1 MLRLIIPKESSLL
14 INQIWQPLP
23 GTRQSEI
30 YPYLRKPDLLSS
42 NSCLIRTPE
51 QIILIDAGA
60 LAAQTADLCRI
71 IKECHRERTCPV
83 IIYLT
88 HCHIDHSLQVTRHR
102 QILPTASIWIAIQE
116 KGAGYLTK
124 GDPRKTIA
132 ELYGMIF
139 PSMQPD
145 IRLLTA
151 QDRKRGALRR
161 INLAPDVL
169 LMLQTEAVPTDLGRP
184 LFKQTISMCGGD
196 ELEIYPAPGHSPDS
210 VCIRVGEVLFIGDLL
225 AAANP
230 MVAGISGWHRDDL
243 IDTLQ
248 QVLWLL
254 DNMPIRFCYPGH
266 GGIIPADKARDIL
279 QRLQLKTCRL
289 GDVTEMNEARLFQIT
304 DFALELIDEAEEV
317 FSSIAGRLLYV
328 AYQLE
333 QLEEEAAAD
342 RCRSAMPMEQIDA
355 CLLEFRN
362 LCHSLDAGKI
372 RRVEFAHGALHIVE
386 KIKTLFDPRPL
397 SAILP
402 QSIINRGTSLL
413 LDFIGIANGCR
424 NLEEFIPT
432 DVNALIDDVVQAW
445 QSNPHLDAS
454 IIDYSDDYE
463 KYLAA
468 LVLRIGHEA
477 VANRPALC
485 FAPLDKIP
493 FVRIA
498 AARFFD
504 TLLNFLEWLKQT
516 DASSINIATGIDRI
530 SPFITVMPR
539 GRDGSSPTFHE
550 EKKIN
555 SFTRRFRLCGL
566 ILKMENKNFRLTL
579 VDDRGERE

>member
-1 MLRLIIPKESSLL
+1 LL

-23 GTRQSEI
+23 GTGQSEI

-60 LAAQTADLCRI
+60 LAAQTDDLGRI
-71 IKECHRERTCPV
+71 IKECHQELSRPV

-102 QILPTASIWIAIQE
+102 QILPAASFWIAIQE

-145 IRLLTA
+145 ISLLTA
-151 QDRKRGALRR
+151 QDRKKKALRR
-161 INLAPDVL
+161 VNLAPDVL
-169 LMLQTEAVPTDLGRP
+169 LMLQTETVPTDLGRP
-184 LFKQTISMCGGD
+184 LFKQTISMGGGD

-210 VCIRVGEVLFIGDLL
+210 VCIRAGEVLFIGDLL

-254 DNMPIRFCYPGH
+254 DNMPISFCYPGH
-266 GGIIPADKARDIL
+266 GGIIPADKARDVF
-279 QRLQLKTCRL
+279 QRLHHKTCRL
-289 GDVTEMNEARLFQIT
+289 GDVTQMNEERLFQIT

-342 RCRSAMPMEQIDA
+342 RCRTAMPMEQIDA

-397 SAILP
+397 SAILS
-402 QSIINRGTSLL
+402 QSLINRGTSLL
-413 LDFIGIANGCR
+413 LDFIGIANGFR

-445 QSNPHLDAS
+445 QSDPHLDAS
-454 IIDYSDDYE
+454 IIDDSDDYE

-468 LVLRIGHEA
+468 LVLRIGHEP

-485 FAPLDKIP
+485 FAPPDKIP

-504 TLLNFLEWLKQT
+504 TLLNFLEWIKQA
-516 DASSINIATGIDRI
+516 DPSSINIATGIDRTG
-530 SPFITVMPR
+530 PFITVMPKWP
-539 GRDGSSPTFHE
+539 DGSSSTFHE
-550 EKKIN
+550 GKKIN
-555 SFTRRFRLCGL
+555 SFNRRFRLCGL
-566 ILKMENKNFRLTL
+566 ILKMEKDGFRLTL
-579 VDDRGERE
+579 AIDVG

>member
-23 GTRQSEI
+23 GTRRSEI

-51 QIILIDAGA
+51 QLILIDAGA
-60 LAAQTADLCRI
+60 LAAQTADLGRI
-71 IKECHRERTCPV
+71 LTECHRERSRPV

-88 HCHIDHSLQVTRHR
+88 HCHIDHSLQVSSYSQRMT
-102 QILPTASIWIAIQE
+102 TASVWIAIQE
-116 KGAGYLTK
+116 EGANYLTE

-132 ELYGMIF
+132 ELYGMTF

-151 QDRKRGALRR
+151 QDRKRGSLRR
-161 INLAPDVL
+161 INLTPGVL
-169 LMLQTEAVPTDLGRP
+169 LTLQTQAIPTNPGHM
-184 LFKQTISMCGGD
+184 LFRQTISMGGGD
-196 ELEIYPAPGHSPDS
+196 DLEIYPAPGHSPDS
-210 VCIRVGEVLFIGDLL
+210 VCIRIGEVLFIGDLL

-266 GGIIPADKARDIL
+266 GGIIPADKACDIL
-279 QRLQLKTCRL
+279 QRLQHKTCRL
-289 GDVTEMNEARLFQIT
+289 GDVIQMNEERLFQIT

-333 QLEEEAAAD
+333 QLEEEDAAERA
-342 RCRSAMPMEQIDA
+342 RTAMNMEQIDA

-372 RRVEFAHGALHIVE
+372 RRVEFAHGALYIVE
-386 KIKTLFDPRPL
+386 KIKSLYDPRPL

-402 QSIINRGTSLL
+402 QSLINRGTSLL
-413 LDFIGIANGCR
+413 LDFIGIANGYR

-432 DVNALIDDVVQAW
+432 DLNALIDDVVQAW
-445 QSNPHLDAS
+445 QSNPHLDSS
-454 IIDYSDDYE
+454 IIDYADNYDT
-463 KYLAA
+463 YLAA
-468 LVLRIGHEA
+468 LVLRLGHEP
-477 VANRPALC
+477 VANRPTLC
-485 FAPLDKIP
+485 FAPLDDIP
-493 FVRIA
+493 YVRIA

-504 TLLNFLEWLKQT
+504 TLLNFLEWLKQA
-516 DASSINIATGIDRI
+516 DPSSINIATGIDRT

-539 GRDGSSPTFHE
+539 GRDGSSPTLHE
-550 EKKIN
+550 GKKIN
-555 SFTRRFRLCGL
+555 SFHRRFRMCGL
-566 ILKMENKNFRLTL
+566 ILKTQKDGFLLTL
-579 VDDRGERE
+579 VEDRGEKE

>member
-1 MLRLIIPKESSLL
+1 MLCLILPKESSLL

-23 GTRQSEI
+23 GTRRSEI

-60 LAAQTADLCRI
+60 LAAQTADLGRI
-71 IKECHRERTCPV
+71 IKECHGERFRPV

-88 HCHIDHSLQVTRHR
+88 HCHIDHSLQVTSHR
-102 QILPTASIWIAIQE
+102 QILPTASVWIAIQE

-161 INLAPDVL
+161 INLSPDVL

-184 LFKQTISMCGGD
+184 LFRQTISTGGGD

-243 IDTLQ
+243 INTLQ
-248 QVLWLL
+248 QVQWLL
-254 DNMPIRFCYPGH
+254 DNKPIRFCYPGH

-279 QRLQLKTCRL
+279 QRLQHKTCRL
-289 GDVTEMNEARLFQIT
+289 GDVTEMNEERLFQIT

-342 RCRSAMPMEQIDA
+342 RCRTAMPMEQIDA

-362 LCHSLDAGKI
+362 LCRFLDAGKI

-386 KIKTLFDPRPL
+386 KIKALFTPRPL

-402 QSIINRGTSLL
+402 QSLINRGTSLL
-413 LDFIGIANGCR
+413 LDFIGIANGYR

-432 DVNALIDDVVQAW
+432 NLNALIDDVVQTW

-454 IIDYSDDYE
+454 IIDYADDYE

-468 LVLRIGHEA
+468 LVLRIGHEP
-477 VANRPALC
+477 VANRPTLC
-485 FAPLDKIP
+485 FAPLDNIP
-493 FVRIA
+493 LVRIA
-498 AARFFD
+498 AARLFD
-504 TLLNFLEWLKQT
+504 TLLNFLEWLKQA
-516 DASSINIATGIDRI
+516 DPSSINIAMGIDRT

-550 EKKIN
+550 GKKIN
-555 SFTRRFRLCGL
+555 SFNRRFRMCGL
-566 ILKMENKNFRLTL
+566 ILKMEKDGFRLTL
-579 VDDRGERE
+579 AIDVG

>member
-1 MLRLIIPKESSLL
+1 
-14 INQIWQPLP
+14 
-23 GTRQSEI
+23 
-30 YPYLRKPDLLSS
+30 
-42 NSCLIRTPE
+42 
-51 QIILIDAGA
+51 
-60 LAAQTADLCRI
+60 
-71 IKECHRERTCPV
+71 
-83 IIYLT
+83 
-88 HCHIDHSLQVTRHR
+88 
-102 QILPTASIWIAIQE
+102 
-116 KGAGYLTK
+116 
-124 GDPRKTIA
+124 
-132 ELYGMIF
+132 
-139 PSMQPD
+139 MQPD

-151 QDRKRGALRR
+151 QDRKRGSFRR
-161 INLAPDVL
+161 INLSPDVL
-169 LMLQTEAVPTDLGRP
+169 LMLQTEVVQTDLGRP
-184 LFKQTISMCGGD
+184 LFRQTISTNGSD
-196 ELEIYPAPGHSPDS
+196 ALEIYPAPGHSPDS

-243 IDTLQ
+243 IDTLK

-279 QRLQLKTCRL
+279 QRLRLKTSRL

-342 RCRSAMPMEQIDA
+342 RCRKAMPMEQIDA

-362 LCHSLDAGKI
+362 LCRSLDAGKI

-397 SAILP
+397 SAILS
-402 QSIINRGTSLL
+402 QSLINRGTSLL

-445 QSNPHLDAS
+445 QSNPHLDTS

-468 LVLRIGHEA
+468 LVLRIGHEP

-504 TLLNFLEWLKQT
+504 TLLNFLEWIKQA
-516 DASSINIATGIDRI
+516 DPSSINIATGIDRTG
-530 SPFITVMPR
+530 PFITVMPR

-550 EKKIN
+550 GKKIN
-555 SFTRRFRLCGL
+555 SFNRRFRMCGL
-566 ILKMENKNFRLTL
+566 ILKIEQDSFRLTL
-579 VDDRGERE
+579 AIDVG

>member
-1 MLRLIIPKESSLL
+1 MLCLILPKESSLL

-23 GTRQSEI
+23 GTRRSEI

-51 QIILIDAGA
+51 QILLIDAGA
-60 LAAQTADLCRI
+60 LAAQTADLGRI
-71 IKECHRERTCPV
+71 IKECHRERSCPV

-88 HCHIDHSLQVTRHR
+88 HCHIDHSLQVTSYR
-102 QILPTASIWIAIQE
+102 QILPTASVWIAIQE

-169 LMLQTEAVPTDLGRP
+169 LMLQTEVVPTDLGRP
-184 LFKQTISMCGGD
+184 LFRQTISMGGGD
-196 ELEIYPAPGHSPDS
+196 DLEIYPAPGHSPDS

-266 GGIIPADKARDIL
+266 GGIIPADKTRDIL
-279 QRLQLKTCRL
+279 QRLQLKTSRL
-289 GDVTEMNEARLFQIT
+289 GDVTEMNEERLFQIT

-342 RCRSAMPMEQIDA
+342 RCRTAMPMEQIDG

-397 SAILP
+397 SAILS
-402 QSIINRGTSLL
+402 QSLINRGTSLL

-454 IIDYSDDYE
+454 IIDYADDYE

-468 LVLRIGHEA
+468 LVLRIGHEP

-504 TLLNFLEWLKQT
+504 TLLNFLEWIKQA
-516 DASSINIATGIDRI
+516 DPSSINIATGIDRA

-550 EKKIN
+550 GKKIN
-555 SFTRRFRLCGL
+555 SFNRRFRMCGL
-566 ILKMENKNFRLTL
+566 ILKMEKDGFRLTL
-579 VDDRGERE
+579 AIDVG

>member
-60 LAAQTADLCRI
+60 LAAQTADLGRI

-248 QVLWLL
+248 QVRWLL

-402 QSIINRGTSLL
+402 QSLINRGTSLL

>member
-60 LAAQTADLCRI
+60 IAMQTADLGRI
-71 IKECHRERTCPV
+71 IKECHQELSRPV

-102 QILPTASIWIAIQE
+102 QILPTASVWIAIQE

-145 IRLLTA
+145 TSLLTA
-151 QDRKRGALRR
+151 QDRKKKALRR

-184 LFKQTISMCGGD
+184 LFKQTISMGGGD

-210 VCIRVGEVLFIGDLL
+210 VCIRIGEVLFIGDLL

-266 GGIIPADKARDIL
+266 GGIIPADKARDIF
-279 QRLQLKTCRL
+279 QRLHHKTCRL
-289 GDVTEMNEARLFQIT
+289 GDVTEMNEERLFQIT

-333 QLEEEAAAD
+333 QLEEDAAAD
-342 RCRSAMPMEQIDA
+342 RCRTAMPMEQIDA

-362 LCHSLDAGKI
+362 LCHSLDAGEI

-397 SAILP
+397 SAILS
-402 QSIINRGTSLL
+402 QSLINRGTSLL
-413 LDFIGIANGCR
+413 LDFIGIANGYR

-463 KYLAA
+463 KYLVA
-468 LVLRIGHEA
+468 LVLRIGHEP

-504 TLLNFLEWLKQT
+504 TLLNFLEWIKQA
-516 DASSINIATGIDRI
+516 DPSSINIATGIDRTG
-530 SPFITVMPR
+530 PFITVMPR
-539 GRDGSSPTFHE
+539 GRDGSSSTFHE
-550 EKKIN
+550 GKKIN
-555 SFTRRFRLCGL
+555 SFNRRFRMCGL
-566 ILKMENKNFRLTL
+566 ILKMEKDGFRLTL
-579 VDDRGERE
+579 AIDVG

>member
-23 GTRQSEI
+23 GTRRSEI

-60 LAAQTADLCRI
+60 LTAQTADLARI
-71 IKECHRERTCPV
+71 IKECHQELSRPV

-102 QILPTASIWIAIQE
+102 QILPTASVWIAIQE

-124 GDPRKTIA
+124 GDSRKTIA

-151 QDRKRGALRR
+151 QDRKKKALRR

-169 LMLQTEAVPTDLGRP
+169 LMLQTEAVPTDLGRS
-184 LFKQTISMCGGD
+184 LFKQTISMGGGD

-279 QRLQLKTCRL
+279 QRLQHKTCRL
-289 GDVTEMNEARLFQIT
+289 GDVTEMNEERLFQIT

-342 RCRSAMPMEQIDA
+342 RCRTAMPMEQIDA

-362 LCHSLDAGKI
+362 LCRSLDVGKI
-372 RRVEFAHGALHIVE
+372 RRVEFAHGALYIVE
-386 KIKTLFDPRPL
+386 KIKTLFAPRPL
-397 SAILP
+397 SAILS
-402 QSIINRGTSLL
+402 QSLINRGTSLL
-413 LDFIGIANGCR
+413 LDFTGIANGFR

-468 LVLRIGHEA
+468 LVLRIGYEP

-504 TLLNFLEWLKQT
+504 TLLNFLEWIKQA
-516 DASSINIATGIDRI
+516 DPSSINIATGIDRTG
-530 SPFITVMPR
+530 PFITLMPK
-539 GRDGSSPTFHE
+539 GSDGSSPTFQKG
-550 EKKIN
+550 KKIN
-555 SFTRRFRLCGL
+555 SFNRRFRMCGL
-566 ILKMENKNFRLTL
+566 ILKMEKDGFRLTL
-579 VDDRGERE
+579 AIDVG

>member
-1 MLRLIIPKESSLL
+1 LL

-60 LAAQTADLCRI
+60 LAAQTADLGRI
-71 IKECHRERTCPV
+71 IKECHRELSRPV

-102 QILPTASIWIAIQE
+102 QILPAASVWIAIQE

-145 IRLLTA
+145 ISLLTA
-151 QDRKRGALRR
+151 QDRKKKALRR

-184 LFKQTISMCGGD
+184 LFKQTISMGGGND
-196 ELEIYPAPGHSPDS
+196 LEIYPAPGHSPDS

-225 AAANP
+225 SAANP

-266 GGIIPADKARDIL
+266 GGIIPVDKARDIL
-279 QRLQLKTCRL
+279 QRLQHKTCRL
-289 GDVTEMNEARLFQIT
+289 GDVKEMNEERLFQIT

-333 QLEEEAAAD
+333 QLEEGVAAD
-342 RCRSAMPMEQIDA
+342 RCRKAMPMEQIDA

-362 LCHSLDAGKI
+362 LCRSLDAGKI

-397 SAILP
+397 SAILS
-402 QSIINRGTSLL
+402 QSLINRGTSLL

-432 DVNALIDDVVQAW
+432 DLNALIDDVLQTW

-454 IIDYSDDYE
+454 IIDIACDYE

-468 LVLRIGHEA
+468 LVLRIGHEPA
-477 VANRPALC
+477 ANRPALC
-485 FAPLDKIP
+485 FAPLENIP

-516 DASSINIATGIDRI
+516 NPLSINIATDIDRT
-530 SPFITVMPR
+530 SPFITVMPQ
-539 GRDGSSPTFHE
+539 GWNGSSPTFHE
-550 EKKIN
+550 GKKIN

-579 VDDRGERE
+579 VDDLGERE

>member
-1 MLRLIIPKESSLL
+1 ML
-14 INQIWQPLP
+14 INQIWQLLL
-23 GTRQSEI
+23 GTRQAEI

-60 LAAQTADLCRI
+60 LSAQTDDLGRI
-71 IKECHRERTCPV
+71 LMECHRERSRPV
-83 IIYLT
+83 LIYLT
-88 HCHIDHSLQVTRHR
+88 HCHIDHSLQVNCHR
-102 QILPTASIWIAIQE
+102 QILPAASVWIAIQE
-116 KGAGYLTK
+116 AGANYLTE
-124 GDPRKTIA
+124 GDPGKTIA
-132 ELYGMIF
+132 ELYGMTF

-151 QDRKRGALRR
+151 QDRKTGALRR
-161 INLAPDVL
+161 INLAPGVL
-169 LMLQTEAVPTDLGRP
+169 MTLQTEAVSTDLGHP
-184 LFKQTISMCGGD
+184 LFRQTISMGGGD
-196 ELEIYPAPGHSPDS
+196 DLEIYPAPGHSPDS
-210 VCIRVGEVLFIGDLL
+210 VCIRIGEILFIGDLL

-230 MVAGISGWHRDDL
+230 MVAGISGWHREDL
-243 IDTLQ
+243 INTLR
-248 QVLWLL
+248 QVQWLL
-254 DNMPIRFCYPGH
+254 DNNPIRFCYPGH

-279 QRLQLKTCRL
+279 QRLQHRTCHL
-289 GDVTEMNEARLFQIT
+289 GDVTQMNEERLFQIT

-333 QLEEEAAAD
+333 QLEEEDAAD
-342 RCRSAMPMEQIDA
+342 RCRTAMHMEQIDA

-372 RRVEFAHGALHIVE
+372 RRVEFAHGALYIVE
-386 KIKTLFDPRPL
+386 KIKSFFDPRPL

-402 QSIINRGTSLL
+402 HSLLNRGTSLL

-432 DVNALIDDVVQAW
+432 DVNALIEDVAQAW
-445 QSNPHLDAS
+445 QSSPHQDTS
-454 IIDYSDDYE
+454 IIDYSDDDE

-468 LVLRIGHEA
+468 LVLRIGHEP

-485 FAPLDKIP
+485 FVPRINIP
-493 FVRIA
+493 FVCIA

-504 TLLNFLEWLKQT
+504 TLLNFLEWLKQS
-516 DASSINIATGIDRI
+516 DPSSINIATGIDRT

-539 GRDGSSPTFHE
+539 NRDGSSPISHE
-550 EKKIN
+550 GKKTN
-555 SFTRRFRLCGL
+555 SFIRRFRMCGL
-566 ILKMENKNFRLTL
+566 ILKMKKDGFRLTL
-579 VDDRGERE
+579 VEDRDKRE

>member
-42 NSCLIRTPE
+42 NSCLIRTPG

-60 LAAQTADLCRI
+60 LAVQTADLGRI
-71 IKECHRERTCPV
+71 IKECHLERSRPV

-88 HCHIDHSLQVTRHR
+88 HCHIDHSLQVSRHR
-102 QILPTASIWIAIQE
+102 QILPTASVWIAIQE

-124 GDPRKTIA
+124 GDQKKTIA

-139 PSMQPD
+139 PSIQPD

-151 QDRKRGALRR
+151 QDQKSGSLRR

-184 LFKQTISMCGGD
+184 LFRQTISMGGGD
-196 ELEIYPAPGHSPDS
+196 DLEIYPAPGHSPDS

-230 MVAGISGWHRDDL
+230 MVAGISGWHRNDL

-248 QVLWLL
+248 RVQWLL
-254 DNMPIRFCYPGH
+254 DNKPIRFCYPGH

-279 QRLQLKTCRL
+279 KRLQQKTCHL

-342 RCRSAMPMEQIDA
+342 RCRTAMPMEQIDA

-397 SAILP
+397 SAILS
-402 QSIINRGTSLL
+402 QSLINRGTSLL

-432 DVNALIDDVVQAW
+432 DVNALIEDVVQAW

-454 IIDYSDDYE
+454 IIDIACDYE

-468 LVLRIGHEA
+468 LVLRIGHEP

-539 GRDGSSPTFHE
+539 DRDGSSPTFHE

-555 SFTRRFRLCGL
+555 SFNRRFRICGL
-566 ILKMENKNFRLTL
+566 ILKIEQDGFRLTL
-579 VDDRGERE
+579 AIDVG

>member
-566 ILKMENKNFRLTL
+566 ILKMENKNFRLTW

>member
-1 MLRLIIPKESSLL
+1 MLCLILPKESSLL

-23 GTRQSEI
+23 GTRRSEI

-60 LAAQTADLCRI
+60 LASQTADLARI
-71 IKECHRERTCPV
+71 IKECHGERFRPV

-88 HCHIDHSLQVTRHR
+88 HCHIDHSLQVTSHR
-102 QILPTASIWIAIQE
+102 QMLPTASVWIAIQE
-116 KGAGYLTK
+116 KGAGYLTE

-139 PSMQPD
+139 PSMQPE

-151 QDRKRGALRR
+151 QDRERRALRR
-161 INLAPDVL
+161 INLAPDVQ
-169 LMLQTEAVPTDLGRP
+169 LMLQMESVPTDLGRP
-184 LFKQTISMCGGD
+184 LIRQTISTGGSD

-210 VCIRVGEVLFIGDLL
+210 VCIRAGEVLFIGDLL

-279 QRLQLKTCRL
+279 QRLQLKTSRL
-289 GDVTEMNEARLFQIT
+289 SDVAEMNESRLFQIT

-342 RCRSAMPMEQIDA
+342 RCRTAMPMEQIDV

-362 LCHSLDAGKI
+362 LCHSLDAGEI

-397 SAILP
+397 SAILS
-402 QSIINRGTSLL
+402 QSLINRGTGLL

-432 DVNALIDDVVQAW
+432 NLNALIDDVVQAW

-454 IIDYSDDYE
+454 IIDYVDDYE

-468 LVLRIGHEA
+468 LVLRIGHEP
-477 VANRPALC
+477 VTSRPALC
-485 FAPLDKIP
+485 FAPLDNIP

-504 TLLNFLEWLKQT
+504 TLLNFLEWIKQA
-516 DASSINIATGIDRI
+516 DPSFINIATGTDRT

-550 EKKIN
+550 GKKIN
-555 SFTRRFRLCGL
+555 SFNRRFRMCGL
-566 ILKMENKNFRLTL
+566 ILKMEKDGFRLTL
-579 VDDRGERE
+579 AIDVG